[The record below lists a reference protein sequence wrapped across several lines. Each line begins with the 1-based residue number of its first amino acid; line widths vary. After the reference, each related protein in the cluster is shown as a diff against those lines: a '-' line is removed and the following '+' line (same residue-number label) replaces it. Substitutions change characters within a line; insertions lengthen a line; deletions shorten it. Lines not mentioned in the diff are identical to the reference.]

1 MLLGCNNMISIMGS
15 LLDVW
20 EEAGIDDLKDSI
32 LVTSCGYQKFLTKD
46 FYISRPKG
54 RLDYQVIYI
63 VKGKG
68 YYSFD
73 DKNVEVSEGNIII
86 YSPHTS
92 QSYSYFAQDKTELYW
107 IHFTGF
113 NIEHYLNKLNLLSNN
128 IHYVSMD
135 NQFLELFQKIINELQ
150 MKKTMFQYI
159 IAGQFM
165 ELVSSFARKKVCL
178 QSDPNML
185 ISEDIQKVIEI
196 MYKNYNETNSVEYYA
211 RLCNLSV
218 YRFIHKF
225 KQCTGVTP
233 LGYITNIK
241 INTAIDLII
250 NSGFNISEISALVG
264 YDNPLYFSRVF
275 KKLTGICPSK
285 YNKTRK

>member
-1 MLLGCNNMISIMGS
+1 MGS